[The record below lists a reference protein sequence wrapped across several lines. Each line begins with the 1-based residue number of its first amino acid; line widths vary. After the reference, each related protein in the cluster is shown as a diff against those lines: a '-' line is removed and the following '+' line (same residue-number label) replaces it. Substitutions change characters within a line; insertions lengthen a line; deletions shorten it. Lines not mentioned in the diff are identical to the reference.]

1 MAAKSLLG
9 YPAGILI
16 SVLVAI
22 SCAGASTSILF
33 AIGRLTVAA
42 SHRGYLP
49 GFLGIMGLPSWV
61 SWPNRRARSEENA
74 PQNPQNDESEPL
86 ISRYSDEGGANNAGS
101 DDQAPAPDTEWDAPV

>member
-9 YPAGILI
+9 YPAGILV

-49 GFLGIMGLPSWV
+49 SFLGVMGLPSWA
-61 SWPNRRARSEENA
+61 SWPNRKARSEENA

-86 ISRYSDEGGANNAGS
+86 ISGRFGEGGANSAGS
-101 DDQAPAPDTEWDAPV
+101 DDPAPGPDTEWDAPM

>member
-33 AIGRLTVAA
+33 AVGRLTVAA
-42 SHRGYLP
+42 SQRGYLP
-49 GFLGIMGLPSWV
+49 SFLGVIGLPSWA
-61 SWPNRRARSEENA
+61 SWSNRRARSEENA
-74 PQNPQNDESEPL
+74 QNDESEPL
-86 ISRYSDEGGANNAGS
+86 ISGHSGEGSANSAGS
-101 DDQAPAPDTEWDAPV
+101 NDLDTEWDAPM

>member
-16 SVLVAI
+16 SVLVA
-22 SCAGASTSILF
+22 GASTSILF
-33 AIGRLTVAA
+33 AVGRLTVAA
-42 SHRGYLP
+42 SQRGYLP
-49 GFLGIMGLPSWV
+49 SFLGVIGLPSWA

-86 ISRYSDEGGANNAGS
+86 ISGHSDEGSANSAGS
-101 DDQAPAPDTEWDAPV
+101 NDLDTEWDAPM